1 VKMYFF
7 VIKNLGGASFF
18 LSAPGPPKP

>member
-1 VKMYFF
+1 MYFF